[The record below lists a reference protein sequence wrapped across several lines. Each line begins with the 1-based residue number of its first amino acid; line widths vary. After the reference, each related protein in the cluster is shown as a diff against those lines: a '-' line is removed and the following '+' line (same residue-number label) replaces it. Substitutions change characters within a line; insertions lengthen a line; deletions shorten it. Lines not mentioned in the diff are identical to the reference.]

1 MQSSNVHYFENLNQ
15 LLIYCEKLV
24 ENKIYRTYIDK
35 QVMSKFLQI
44 LKSSM
49 DFKEIEVKED
59 NKNLDAISKIWEDM
73 FESSIQRS
81 STVLCIGGG
90 VLSDS
95 VGFAASTYK
104 RGTGLVIIPTTLL
117 SMVDAAHGGKNG
129 INTIHGKNQIGTF
142 MMPDQVL
149 ICQEFLDEL
158 PEKEIKTGLIEL
170 IKAGFLKNPE
180 LVEQVYG
187 ADITKINTEL
197 IKTAVDIK
205 NEIIKNDFK
214 ETSERMFLNF
224 GHTIGH
230 LIEIDSQHN
239 ISHGE
244 AVGIGIL
251 KALKISEKISELNP
265 IITQNFENFLKKLE
279 LNTDYKFNS
288 KPEQLGEL
296 LFNDKKFS
304 KGIVKYVL
312 LRDIGDPV
320 LVDFNLNDLL
330 HEVTDE

>member
-1 MQSSNVHYFENLNQ
+1 MEASNVHYFENLNQ
-15 LLIYCEKLV
+15 LLIFCEKLI

-44 LKSSM
+44 QESSM
-49 DFKEIEVKED
+49 EFKEIDVKED
-59 NKNLDAISKIWEDM
+59 KKNLDSISKIWEDM
-73 FESSIQRS
+73 FEKSIQRS

-90 VLSDS
+90 VLSDT

-117 SMVDAAHGGKNG
+117 SMVDASHGGKNG

-149 ICQEFLDEL
+149 ICPEFLDEL
-158 PEKEIKTGLIEL
+158 PEKEIKSGLIEL

-180 LVEQVYG
+180 LVEQVYE

-197 IKTAVDIK
+197 IKSAVDIK
-205 NEIIKNDFK
+205 NEITKNDYK

-230 LIEIDSQHN
+230 LIEIDSQHT

-251 KALKISEKISELNP
+251 KALKISEKITKLNP
-265 IITQNFENFLKKLE
+265 MITQNFENFLKKLE

-288 KPEQLGEL
+288 KPEQLEEL

-312 LRDIGDPV
+312 LKNVGEPL

-330 HEVTDE
+330 NEVTDG

>member
-44 LKSSM
+44 QKSSM

-149 ICQEFLDEL
+149 ICPEFLDEL

-230 LIEIDSQHN
+230 LIEVDSQHN

-251 KALKISEKISELNP
+251 KALKISEKISQLNP